1 MVPSI
6 LRPAGR
12 RILSLLRIL
21 PLLLIP
27 PIVACGDDAGDPV
40 LDGLAAALAP
50 DERLLQMQLL
60 DPESPA
66 AVAAVVQEPGGGQ
79 ELRIYEREGD
89 GLYRAR
95 HRSRQG
101 DHLTNLELEDVT
113 GNGREEILA
122 TWSGGRLEI
131 LEVVERRPDGSYE
144 TIFENGGRGI
154 ERRDSPD
161 GGREI
166 RVTSRTY
173 EEEGGEPPAYEMTI
187 YRYDGDRFALVPR

>member
-1 MVPSI
+1 MIPSV
-6 LRPAGR
+6 R
-12 RILSLLRIL
+12 RASEWCI
-21 PLLLIP
+21 LLLFLVL
-27 PIVACGDDAGDPV
+27 PIAACGGDAGDPV
-40 LDGLAAALAP
+40 LDGLAAVLAP

-60 DPESPA
+60 DPESPD

-79 ELRIYEREGD
+79 ELRIYERDGD
-89 GLYRAR
+89 RPYRAR
-95 HRSRQG
+95 YRSRQG
-101 DHLTNLELEDVT
+101 DRLSNLELEDVT
-113 GNGREEILA
+113 GDGREEILA

-131 LEVVERRPDGSYE
+131 LEVVERQPDGSYV

-173 EEEGGEPPAYEMTI
+173 AEEGGEPPAYEMTI
-187 YRYDGDRFALVPR
+187 YRYDGDRFAPVPR